1 MPRHN
6 IAFWNL
12 ENLFDVAGSPRRSDK
27 LDRVLRSEL
36 SGWTQ
41 AVLDRKI
48 AQLASVIRRLNGG
61 AGPDLLGV
69 CEVENRHV
77 LTLLRDALAPL
88 GRTYDIVHADTRDGR
103 GIDVAFLYDT
113 ARFTPTAT
121 FFHYIVKRSA
131 TRDLVQ
137 VNFRT
142 AGGRTLVVVGNH
154 WPARSGGQW
163 ETEPFRLIAGETLG
177 YFHER
182 IREVHGEDTPI
193 LAMGDFNDEPGDRSL
208 TEHARSYRQR
218 AKVTRARTGAFLNL
232 MWPLVGQAHG
242 THYYNNEAAVLD
254 QFLASRSLLTG
265 AAGVRVLPDTTAI
278 VRFPDMVSGSVYPG
292 PRRYGRGSSRDAD
305 GFSDHFPIAVTVDE
319 S

>member
-1 MPRHN
+1 MPQHTVT
-6 IAFWNL
+6 FWNL
-12 ENLFDVAGSPRRSDK
+12 ENLFDIADSPRRSDK
-27 LDRVLRSEL
+27 LARVLESEL

-48 AQLASVIRRLNGG
+48 ERIASVIRRLNGG

-77 LTLLRDALAPL
+77 LELVREALQPL
-88 GRTYDIVHADTRDGR
+88 GRSYDIVHADTRDGR

-113 ARFTPTAT
+113 TRFTPVAT
-121 FFHYIVKRSA
+121 FFHFIVKRSA

-154 WPARSGGQW
+154 WPARSGGRW
-163 ETEPFRLIAGETLG
+163 ESEPFRLIAGETLG

-182 IREVHGEDTPI
+182 IREVHGDDTPV

-208 TEHARSYRQR
+208 VDHARSFRQR
-218 AKVTRARTGAFLNL
+218 AKVTHASSAAFLNL
-232 MWPLVGQAHG
+232 MWPLVGQGLG
-242 THYYNNEAAVLD
+242 THYFDNVANVLD
-254 QFLASRSLLTG
+254 QCLASRSLLTG
-265 AAGVRVLPDTTAI
+265 ATGIRVLPATMEI
-278 VRFPDMVSGSVYPG
+278 VRFPDMIAGTVYPA
-292 PRRYGRGSSRDAD
+292 PRRYGRGAARDPD
-305 GFSDHFPIAVTVDE
+305 GFSDHFPITVVLDE
-319 S
+319 D